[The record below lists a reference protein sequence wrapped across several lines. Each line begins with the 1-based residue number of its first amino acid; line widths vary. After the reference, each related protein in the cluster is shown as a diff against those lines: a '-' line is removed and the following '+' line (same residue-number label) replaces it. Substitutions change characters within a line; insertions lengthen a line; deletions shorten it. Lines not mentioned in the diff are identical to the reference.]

1 VYQFQN
7 TIQVKKI
14 QNCVSH
20 AYGLV
25 FDVSSPQL
33 VGGGLWQKKTMKQCF
48 GWHLFKLMH
57 YQKIAWALVAV
68 LCFNTAQAQRKVKS
82 GSYNAM
88 LKTLLKHSVPEM
100 SVDSL
105 AACQSQ
111 VVLLDAREPNEY
123 AVSHLANALPVGYNG
138 FTMDA
143 VKQIDK
149 NAPVVVYC
157 SVGYRSEKVAEKLIA
172 AGFTNVRNLY
182 GGIFEWK
189 NQQQPV
195 VDTEGQATNK
205 VHAYSKMWG
214 IWLKHAQKVYN

>member
-1 VYQFQN
+1 MQKNKHIVG
-7 TIQVKKI
+7 TMM
-14 QNCVSH
+14 
-20 AYGLV
+20 GL
-25 FDVSSPQL
+25 L
-33 VGGGLWQKKTMKQCF
+33 L
-48 GWHLFKLMH
+48 LL
-57 YQKIAWALVAV
+57 
-68 LCFNTAQAQRKVKS
+68 LCCTTSQAQRMVKS
-82 GSYNAM
+82 GSYNTM
-88 LKTLLKHSVPEM
+88 LKKLLKHTVPDI

-105 AACQSQ
+105 ANCQTQ
-111 VVLLDAREPNEY
+111 MTLLDAREPNEY
-123 AVSHLANALPVGYNG
+123 AVSHLTNAIPVGYNN
-138 FTMDA
+138 FSMDA
-143 VKQIDK
+143 VKQVDK